1 MWNGTTMNSWYIYSP
16 FVYPGWGAPPFYS
29 F

>member
-1 MWNGTTMNSWYIYSP
+1 MWNGTTMNPWYIYSL